1 MATVTLENQV
11 YTEFDAATLVNKQ
24 RNFFNTG
31 KTKDIEFRIEQL
43 KKLRQV
49 ISDNQELIMEAL
61 KKDLNKSR
69 MEAYGTEV
77 GFLLADIKHTLK
89 TIRSLAKPRKVKTPL
104 FHQLG
109 SSWIQ
114 PEPYGVTYVV
124 APWNYPFQ
132 LAIAPAIGALAAG
145 NTCIIRPSRMSENT
159 ARVMEKLINSNF
171 DESYL
176 KVVLSDIRQSNELL
190 EQKFDYIFF
199 TGSPDVGRQIYA
211 AASKH
216 LTPVTLELGGKSPC
230 FVDETFN
237 TNWGIKRIVWG
248 KFTNTGQT
256 CVAPDYVLVDKKV
269 KQKFVDLFIKTTK
282 EFFGEDPQKS
292 PDLGRIINEKH
303 FLRLTKLLEKGNI
316 LMGGKT
322 DINDLYI
329 APTLID
335 GVTADDPV
343 MQGEI
348 FGPILPI
355 IEYEKLDD
363 AIRFVNSR
371 NKPLA
376 LYIFSEDKMYQE
388 RILNE
393 TSSGNASINECLMHV
408 GQFELPFGGV
418 GESGMGAYHGDVSFE
433 TFSHM
438 KGILKKSTLSDFKQ
452 RFPPYTASGTKL
464 IGKLIDWLM

>member
-24 RNFFNTG
+24 RQFFNTG

-49 ISDNQELIMEAL
+49 ISDNQQEIMDAL
-61 KKDLNKSR
+61 KKDLNKSP

>member
-1 MATVTLENQV
+1 MATVTLESQV

-24 RNFFNTG
+24 RQFFNTG

-49 ISDNQELIMEAL
+49 ISDNQQEIMDAL
-61 KKDLNKSR
+61 KKDLNKSP

-452 RFPPYTASGTKL
+452 RFPPYTESGTKL

>member
-11 YTEFDAATLVNKQ
+11 YTEFDAAALVNKQ
-24 RNFFNTG
+24 RQFFNTG

-49 ISDNQELIMEAL
+49 ISDNQQEIMDAL
-61 KKDLNKSR
+61 KKDLNKSP

-159 ARVMEKLINSNF
+159 ARVMERIINSNF

>member
-49 ISDNQELIMEAL
+49 ISDNQQEIMDAL
-61 KKDLNKSR
+61 KKDLNKSP

-335 GVTADDPV
+335 GVTGDDPV

-452 RFPPYTASGTKL
+452 RFPPYTESGTKL

>member
-49 ISDNQELIMEAL
+49 ISDNQQEIMDAL
-61 KKDLNKSR
+61 KKDLNKSP

-303 FLRLTKLLEKGNI
+303 FVRLTKLLEKGNI

-335 GVTADDPV
+335 GVTGDDPV

-452 RFPPYTASGTKL
+452 RFPPYTESGTKL
-464 IGKLIDWLM
+464 IRKLIDWLM

>member
-49 ISDNQELIMEAL
+49 ISDNQQEIMDAL
-61 KKDLNKSR
+61 KKDLNKSP

-418 GESGMGAYHGDVSFE
+418 GESGMGAYHGDVSFD

-452 RFPPYTASGTKL
+452 RFPPYTESGTKL
-464 IGKLIDWLM
+464 IRKLIDWLM

>member
-159 ARVMEKLINSNF
+159 ARVMERIINSNF

-248 KFTNTGQT
+248 KFTNAGQT

-269 KQKFVDLFIKTTK
+269 KQKFVDAFIKTTK

-452 RFPPYTASGTKL
+452 RFPPYTESGTKL
-464 IGKLIDWLM
+464 IRKLIDWLM

>member
-1 MATVTLENQV
+1 MSATIESQV
-11 YTEFDAATLVNKQ
+11 YSAFDAAALVNKQ
-24 RNFFNTG
+24 RQFFNTG
-31 KTKDIEFRIEQL
+31 KTKDVEFRIQQL
-43 KKLRQV
+43 KKLRQLIV
-49 ISDNQELIMEAL
+49 DNEQGIMDAL
-61 KKDLNKSR
+61 KKDLNKSP
-69 MEAYGTEV
+69 MEAYGTEI
-77 GFLLADIKHTLK
+77 GFLIADIDHTLK
-89 TIRSLAKPRKVKTPL
+89 DIRSLSKPRKVKTPL

-114 PEPYGVTYVV
+114 AEPYGVTYII

-132 LAIAPAIGALAAG
+132 LALSPVIGAISAG

-159 ARVMEKLINSNF
+159 AKIMEKIINNNF
-171 DESYL
+171 DESFL
-176 KVVLSDIRQSNELL
+176 KVVLSNIEQSNALL

-199 TGSPDVGRQIYA
+199 TGSPDVGRQIYQA
-211 AASKH
+211 AAKH

-237 TNWGIKRIVWG
+237 TNWGIKRLVWG

-269 KQKFVDLFIKTTK
+269 KQKFVDQFKKTVQ
-282 EFFGEDPQKS
+282 EFYGEDPQKS

-303 FLRLTKLLEKGNI
+303 FLRLSNLLKDGNVI
-316 LMGGKT
+316 MGGQT
-322 DINDLYI
+322 DIKDLYI
-329 APTLID
+329 APTLLD
-335 GVTADDPV
+335 NVSPDSPV

-363 AIRFVNSR
+363 AIAFVNSR

-376 LYIFSEDKMYQE
+376 LYIFSDDKMYQE

-393 TSSGNASINECLMHV
+393 TSSGNASVNECLMHV
-408 GQFELPFGGV
+408 AQFELPFGGV
-418 GESGMGAYHGDVSFE
+418 GESGIGAYHGKLSFD
-433 TFSHM
+433 TFSHL
-438 KGILKKSTLSDFKQ
+438 KGVLKKSTLSDLKQ
-452 RFPPYTASGTKL
+452 RFPPYTESGANLIKKL
-464 IGKLIDWLM
+464 ISWLM

>member
-1 MATVTLENQV
+1 MATVALEKQV
-11 YTEFDAATLVNKQ
+11 YTDFDAATLVDKQ
-24 RNFFNTG
+24 RRFFNSG
-31 KTKDIEFRIEQL
+31 KTKNIDFRIQQI
-43 KKLRQV
+43 KKLQQLV
-49 ISDNQELIMEAL
+49 LDNQQEIMDAL
-61 KKDLNKSR
+61 KKDLNKSP
-69 MEAYGTEV
+69 MEAYATEV

-89 TIRSLAKPRKVKTPL
+89 SIHSLAKPRKAKTPL
-104 FHQLG
+104 FHQLA
-109 SSWIQ
+109 SSWVQ
-114 PEPYGVTYVV
+114 PEPFGVTYVV

-132 LAIAPAIGALAAG
+132 LALSPVVGALAAG
-145 NTCIIRPSRMSENT
+145 NTCILRPSRMSENT
-159 ARVMEKLINSNF
+159 ARVMEKLVNNNF
-171 DESYL
+171 DESYF
-176 KVVLSDIRQSNELL
+176 KVVLSDITQSNALL

-211 AASKH
+211 AATKN

-248 KFTNTGQT
+248 KFTNAGQT
-256 CVAPDYVLVDKKV
+256 CVAPDYILVDKKV

-282 EFFGEDPQKS
+282 EFYGENAQQSADF
-292 PDLGRIINEKH
+292 GRIINEKH
-303 FLRLTKLLEKGNI
+303 FLRLTRLMDKGNI
-316 LMGGKT
+316 LMGGQT

-335 GVTADDPV
+335 GISPDDPI

-355 IEYEKLDD
+355 IEYGSLDE

-376 LYIFSEDKMYQE
+376 LYIFSNDKIYQE
-388 RILNE
+388 KILQG

-418 GESGMGAYHGDVSFE
+418 GESGIGSYHGNYSFD
-433 TFSHM
+433 TFSHL
-438 KGILKKSTLSDFKQ
+438 KGVLKKSTMSDFKQ
-452 RFPPYTASGTKL
+452 RFPPYTNGGTKL
-464 IGKLIDWLM
+464 ISKLIDWFM

>member
-1 MATVTLENQV
+1 MATVTLESQV

-24 RNFFNTG
+24 RQFFNTG

-49 ISDNQELIMEAL
+49 ISDNQQEIMDAL
-61 KKDLNKSR
+61 KKDLNKSP

>member
-49 ISDNQELIMEAL
+49 ISDNQQEIMDAL
-61 KKDLNKSR
+61 KKDLNKSP

-159 ARVMEKLINSNF
+159 ARVMERIINSNF

-248 KFTNTGQT
+248 KFTNAGQT

-269 KQKFVDLFIKTTK
+269 KQKFVDAFIKTTK

-452 RFPPYTASGTKL
+452 RFPPYTESGTKL
-464 IGKLIDWLM
+464 IRKLIDWLM

>member
-49 ISDNQELIMEAL
+49 ISDNQQEIMDAL
-61 KKDLNKSR
+61 KKDLNKSP

-388 RILNE
+388 RILKE

-452 RFPPYTASGTKL
+452 RFPPYTESGTKL
-464 IGKLIDWLM
+464 IRKLIDWLM

>member
-1 MATVTLENQV
+1 MTVNIESQV
-11 YTEFDAATLVNKQ
+11 YTAFDAAALVNKQ
-24 RNFFNTG
+24 RQFFNTG
-31 KTKDIEFRIEQL
+31 KTKDVEFRIQQL
-43 KKLRQV
+43 KKLRQLIV
-49 ISDNQELIMEAL
+49 DNEQAIMDAL
-61 KKDLNKSR
+61 KKDLNKSP
-69 MEAYGTEV
+69 MEAYGTEI
-77 GFLLADIKHTLK
+77 GFMVADIDHTLK
-89 TIRSLAKPRKVKTPL
+89 DIRSLSKPRKVKTPL

-114 PEPYGVTYVV
+114 AEPYGVTYVI

-132 LAIAPAIGALAAG
+132 LALSPAVGSISAG
-145 NTCIIRPSRMSENT
+145 NTVILRPSRMSENT
-159 ARVMEKLINSNF
+159 AKLMEKIINNNF
-171 DESYL
+171 DEAFL
-176 KVVLSDIRQSNELL
+176 KVVLSDIQQSNALL

-199 TGSPDVGRQIYA
+199 TGSPDVGRQIYQA
-211 AASKH
+211 AAKH
-216 LTPVTLELGGKSPC
+216 LTPVTLELGGKSPM

-237 TNWGIKRIVWG
+237 TNWGIKRMVWG
-248 KFTNTGQT
+248 KFTNAGQT

-269 KQKFVDLFIKTTK
+269 KQKFVDAFVKTTK
-282 EFFGEDPQKS
+282 EFFGENPQQS

-303 FLRLTKLLEKGNI
+303 FIRLSQLLEKGNI
-316 LMGGKT
+316 LMGGNT
-322 DINDLYI
+322 DMKDLFI
-329 APTLID
+329 APTLLD
-335 GVTADDPV
+335 GVSVDDPI

-363 AIRFVNSR
+363 AIKFVNSR

-376 LYIFSEDKMYQE
+376 LYIFSDDKMYQE

-418 GESGMGAYHGDVSFE
+418 GESGIGAYHGKLSFD
-433 TFSHM
+433 TFSHL

-452 RFPPYTASGTKL
+452 RFPPYTESGTKL
-464 IGKLIDWLM
+464 IKKLIGWLM

>member
-11 YTEFDAATLVNKQ
+11 YTEFDAAALVNKQ
-24 RNFFNTG
+24 RQFFNTG

-49 ISDNQELIMEAL
+49 ISDNQQEIMDAL
-61 KKDLNKSR
+61 KKDLNKSP

-159 ARVMEKLINSNF
+159 ARVMERIINSNF

-335 GVTADDPV
+335 GVTGDDPV

>member
-1 MATVTLENQV
+1 MATVTLESQV

-24 RNFFNTG
+24 RQFFNTG

-49 ISDNQELIMEAL
+49 ISDNQEEIMDAL
-61 KKDLNKSR
+61 KKDLNKSP

-269 KQKFVDLFIKTTK
+269 KQKFVDAFIKTTK

-452 RFPPYTASGTKL
+452 RFPPYTESGTKL

>member
-452 RFPPYTASGTKL
+452 RFPPYTESGTKL
-464 IGKLIDWLM
+464 IRKLIDWLM

>member
-61 KKDLNKSR
+61 KKDLNKSP

-248 KFTNTGQT
+248 KFTNAGQT

-269 KQKFVDLFIKTTK
+269 KQKFMDLFIKTTK

-452 RFPPYTASGTKL
+452 RFPPYTESGTKL
-464 IGKLIDWLM
+464 IRKLIDWLM

>member
-49 ISDNQELIMEAL
+49 ISDNQQEIMDAL
-61 KKDLNKSR
+61 KKDLNKSP

-159 ARVMEKLINSNF
+159 ARVMERIINSNF

-452 RFPPYTASGTKL
+452 RFPPYTESGTKL
-464 IGKLIDWLM
+464 IRKLIDWLM

>member
-24 RNFFNTG
+24 RQFFNTG

-49 ISDNQELIMEAL
+49 ISDNQQEIMDAL

-248 KFTNTGQT
+248 KFTNAGQT

-269 KQKFVDLFIKTTK
+269 KQKFMDLFIKTTK

-452 RFPPYTASGTKL
+452 RFPPYTESGTKL
-464 IGKLIDWLM
+464 IRKLIGWLM